1 MPSMPATSSVLETST
16 PPWRPSLRS
25 VVARPRE
32 PSSWARLTSS
42 PCTRPARTPRTRE
55 ASTTSWRSRSC
66 ASLRTRRA
74 SWSSN
79 LSWRGCALLRSK
91 FVRCSLT
98 CIVQY
103 STVLYFTALYCKVQY
118 STMPY
123 CTIQYSTKVTGQTV
137 KSFYLH
143 SSVLRLLNLTSVST
157 IQYNTVLYCTVQYCT
172 VHRGNGTLH
181 SCPVQSLGSPCR
193 RN

>member
-1 MPSMPATSSVLETST
+1 MG
-16 PPWRPSLRS
+16 
-25 VVARPRE
+25 
-32 PSSWARLTSS
+32 
-42 PCTRPARTPRTRE
+42 
-55 ASTTSWRSRSC
+55 RSC
-66 ASLRTRRA
+66 ASPRTRRA

-123 CTIQYSTKVTGQTV
+123 CTKVTGQTV

-157 IQYNTVLYCTVQYCT
+157 IQYNTVLYCTAKYST
-172 VHRGNGTLH
+172 VMHSTVLYSTPRQWNLAFLPSTVPGVTLPPKLTLPPI
-181 SCPVQSLGSPCR
+181 SV
-193 RN
+193 

>member
-1 MPSMPATSSVLETST
+1 MG
-16 PPWRPSLRS
+16 
-25 VVARPRE
+25 
-32 PSSWARLTSS
+32 
-42 PCTRPARTPRTRE
+42 
-55 ASTTSWRSRSC
+55 SC

-123 CTIQYSTKVTGQTV
+123 CTIQYSTIQYSTIQYCTKVTGQTV

-157 IQYNTVLYCTVQYCT
+157 IQYCTVQYCT

-193 RN
+193 RNCLCRLFLCNATIH

>member
-1 MPSMPATSSVLETST
+1 MG
-16 PPWRPSLRS
+16 
-25 VVARPRE
+25 
-32 PSSWARLTSS
+32 
-42 PCTRPARTPRTRE
+42 
-55 ASTTSWRSRSC
+55 RSC
-66 ASLRTRRA
+66 ASPRTRRA

-123 CTIQYSTKVTGQTV
+123 CTIQYSTIQYCTKVTGQTV

-157 IQYNTVLYCTVQYCT
+157 IRYNTVLYCTAHYSTVQYTAAMEPCIPAQYSPWGHLAAEIDFAAYSC
-172 VHRGNGTLH
+172 VTLPSIECYH
-181 SCPVQSLGSPCR
+181 VVPP
-193 RN
+193 

>member
-1 MPSMPATSSVLETST
+1 MG
-16 PPWRPSLRS
+16 
-25 VVARPRE
+25 
-32 PSSWARLTSS
+32 
-42 PCTRPARTPRTRE
+42 
-55 ASTTSWRSRSC
+55 SC

-123 CTIQYSTKVTGQTV
+123 CTIQYSTIQYSTIQYCTKVTGQTV

-157 IQYNTVLYCTVQYCT
+157 IQYSNAQYSTVQYTAAMEPCIPAQYSPWGHLAAEIDFAAYFC
-172 VHRGNGTLH
+172 VTLPSIECYH
-181 SCPVQSLGSPCR
+181 VVPP
-193 RN
+193 